1 MQAYVFLEIPNDSP
15 WYVVPNSWNHMK
27 GFNEML
33 IFRSHYGWWA
43 FYEYVHVCVS
53 VCECCF
59 VYVFMWIYNE
69 VIRSAKTSLP
79 WGLERWLAICIQK
92 FIKNKFQCFYINT
105 LSVPLYGKYACKQY
119 LLSMMIVIIHNLNII
134 GLYSFSLSDRLQKL
148 ICPSLRFFFPFIFLK
163 SRMYNSLTY
172 LKYMLVNYHSF
183 SLVGRW
189 FVSSS
194 SSTLQHEYFVVLL
207 WYFTITDVIKYL
219 QINEG
224 LKTLTYRR

>member
-1 MQAYVFLEIPNDSP
+1 MGKFQWRRGMSIKAIKITRESQITEPWGLSNLSLSLSLTLTHAHMQAYVFLEIPNDYP

-69 VIRSAKTSLP
+69 VIPSAKTSLP

-119 LLSMMIVIIHNLNII
+119 LLSMMIIIIHNLNII
-134 GLYSFSLSDRLQKL
+134 GLYSFSLSVIDFR
-148 ICPSLRFFFPFIFLK
+148 SLFAPHCDFSSLLFF
-163 SRMYNSLTY
+163 
-172 LKYMLVNYHSF
+172 
-183 SLVGRW
+183 
-189 FVSSS
+189 
-194 SSTLQHEYFVVLL
+194 
-207 WYFTITDVIKYL
+207 
-219 QINEG
+219 
-224 LKTLTYRR
+224 